1 MPVELALKINCI
13 GNEQDVKDRLR
24 VYQDAG
30 VNTLRAGIEGD
41 TVRERLENLERLM
54 ALIEEISTE

>member
-30 VNTLRAGIEGD
+30 VNTLRAGVEGETIRD
-41 TVRERLENLERLM
+41 RLENLERLM

>member
-30 VNTLRAGIEGD
+30 VNTLRAGIEGE
-41 TVRERLENLERLM
+41 TVRDRLENLERLM
-54 ALIEEISTE
+54 ALINELNAE